1 MIIRIHPCPKSNFL
15 YNQDIGQPVMYQGP
29 QEFGKYLK
37 DGFDDYGKLINE
49 PLPGLE
55 WVPTT
60 GCGLGLTDYVLKV
73 QHIFS

>member
-1 MIIRIHPCPKSNFL
+1 
-15 YNQDIGQPVMYQGP
+15 MYQGP

>member
-1 MIIRIHPCPKSNFL
+1 MIIKLFFL
-15 YNQDIGQPVMYQGP
+15 
-29 QEFGKYLK
+29 
-37 DGFDDYGKLINE
+37 

-73 QHIFS
+73 QHNFS